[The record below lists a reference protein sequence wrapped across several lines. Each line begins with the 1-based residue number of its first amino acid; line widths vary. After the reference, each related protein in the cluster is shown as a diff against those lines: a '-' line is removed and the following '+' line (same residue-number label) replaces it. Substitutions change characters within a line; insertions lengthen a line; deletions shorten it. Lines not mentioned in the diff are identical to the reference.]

1 MSTTTSIALA
11 ALLAVGL
18 GIPAAAAPQ
27 EGMVVVRDPQT
38 GKFRPP
44 TAAELQALLAQQP
57 AKGLAQPQPSPITIH
72 KNGTLQQHLG
82 DSGMVYS
89 VVSRAPGGKLDMQCV
104 EGEPA
109 AAAAL
114 ASPAAPT
121 RKEHDHETR

>member
-38 GKFRPP
+38 GQFRPP
-44 TAAELQALLAQQP
+44 TAAELQALLAQP
-57 AKGLAQPQPSPITIH
+57 GPKALAQPKPSPVTIH

-82 DSGMVYS
+82 ESGMVYS
-89 VVSRAPGGKLDMQCV
+89 VVRRAAGGKLDMQCV
-104 EGEPA
+104 EGEAA

-114 ASPAAPT
+114 ARPAAPT
-121 RKEHDHETR
+121 SKEHDHETR

>member
-11 ALLAVGL
+11 ALLGMVL
-18 GIPAAAAPQ
+18 SIPAAAQQ

-57 AKGLAQPQPSPITIH
+57 AKSLAQAQPSPVTIR

-82 DSGMVYS
+82 DRGMVYS
-89 VVSRAPGGKLDMQCV
+89 VVSRAADGKLDMQCV
-104 EGEPA
+104 EGEAA

-114 ASPAAPT
+114 ARPAAPT
-121 RKEHDHETR
+121 SKEHVHETR